1 VSISP
6 ARTIGALL
14 AGAITWE
21 AVVILATL
29 MGRLAWPA
37 YAAVEVQR
45 VFTMEM
51 LLTRLVVGALATVAF
66 GIVVS
71 WVTKGELKSLRIV
84 IIAWLLFSVV
94 DHIIVWEQF
103 PIWYHV
109 LYLGYIVPLALLGGK
124 IRCRDRGN

>member
-1 VSISP
+1 
-6 ARTIGALL
+6 
-14 AGAITWE
+14 
-21 AVVILATL
+21 
-29 MGRLAWPA
+29 
-37 YAAVEVQR
+37 
-45 VFTMEM
+45 
-51 LLTRLVVGALATVAF
+51 VVGALATVAF

-94 DHIIVWEQF
+94 DHIIIWEQF

-124 IRCRDRGN
+124 IRRRDRGN